1 MMQEYVF
8 KNNKKL
14 RMGYTTGSCAAAA
27 AKAAA
32 CMLLGGKTVPEV
44 ELMTPKGIRLN
55 LEVLD
60 AKVTAEEVSC
70 AIRKDAGD
78 DPDVTDGLKI
88 YAAVR
93 KKETAG
99 VEIDGGE
106 GVGRVTRPGLEQPV
120 GAVAINK
127 VPRQMI
133 REGVEEI
140 CRKFGYEG
148 GMAVMI
154 FIPGG
159 KELAEKT
166 FNPRLGIVGGI
177 SVLGTSGIVE
187 PMSEEALIETI
198 RIDVRMQLAQG
209 WKYLVLV
216 PGNYGL
222 DYLNEFHPELLKN
235 SVKYSNFLGE
245 AIDAAVEFGAKGIL
259 LAGHIGKLVKLA
271 GGIMNTHSRNA
282 DSRMEIL
289 TAHAAV
295 LGADRETAAALMN
308 CITTDEALDIL
319 KEKGLLDGV
328 MERLLERME
337 FYVDHR
343 SGRSLER
350 GIVIFSQEH
359 GTLGESRDARRI
371 LGCLQSEMS

>member
-1 MMQEYVF
+1 MC
-8 KNNKKL
+8 NAPDA
-14 RMGYTTGSCAAAA
+14 CAAAA

-32 CMLLGGKTVPEV
+32 CMLLTGKAVPEV
-44 ELMTPKGIRLN
+44 KLMTPKGIRLD
-55 LEVLD
+55 LEVLE
-60 AKVTAEEVSC
+60 AKWTAEEASC

-78 DPDVTDGLKI
+78 DPDVTDGLEI
-88 YAAVR
+88 YAVVR
-93 KKETAG
+93 KSEEPG
-99 VEIDGGE
+99 VQIDGGE

-120 GAVAINK
+120 GAAAINK

-133 REGVEEI
+133 RENVEEI
-140 CRKFGYEG
+140 CRKLGYEG
-148 GMAVMI
+148 GLSVTI
-154 FIPGG
+154 SIPGG
-159 KELAEKT
+159 EALAMKT

-187 PMSEEALIETI
+187 PMSEEALIQTI
-198 RIDVRMQLAQG
+198 RVDIKMQLAG
-209 WKYLVLV
+209 GRRYLVLV

-222 DYLNEFHPELLKN
+222 DYLNEFHPKLLKN

-245 AIDAAVEFGAKGIL
+245 AIDAAVEYGAKGIL

-295 LGADRETAAALMN
+295 LGADQGTAAALMN
-308 CITTDEALDIL
+308 CITTDEALEIL
-319 KEKGLLDGV
+319 EEKGLLEGV

-343 SGRSLER
+343 SGHSLEN
-350 GIVIFSQEH
+350 GILVFSQTK
-359 GTLGESRDARRI
+359 GTLGESKDARRV
-371 LGCLQSEMS
+371 LACLKEELEGSGA